1 MALVL
6 ANDEADYSIKPEAV
20 TPSID
25 TSTWPL
31 LLKGYDKRTLP
42 LLYAE

>member
-6 ANDEADYSIKPEAV
+6 ANDERDYAIKPETSA
-20 TPSID
+20 PSPD

-31 LLKGYDKRTLP
+31 LLKGYDKREVP
-42 LLYAE
+42 P

>member
-6 ANDEADYSIKPEAV
+6 ANDEKDYAIKPEASSLPV
-20 TPSID
+20 D

-31 LLKGYDKRTLP
+31 LLKDYNKR
-42 LLYAE
+42 E